1 MDDVKMGGHIPVLLK
16 EVMDALAV
24 RPGGRYVDGTL
35 LEKSRDSR
43 PCAADMVI

>member
-35 LEKSRDSR
+35 GR
-43 PCAADMVI
+43 AGHT